1 MLSIRKAG
9 IVADKPTKLEKK
21 LIDAIKA
28 TGLSQS
34 ELARLA
40 GVNQGT
46 LSRFLADNVAERRTL
61 SLPTADKLCQVLG
74 LELVQ
79 TRKPKCLKPKK
90 GRKED

>member
-1 MLSIRKAG
+1 MLPLEKTEIM
-9 IVADKPTKLEKK
+9 ADKPTELEKK

-46 LSRFLADNVAERRTL
+46 LSRFLADNSVGRRTL
-61 SLPTADKLCQVLG
+61 SLPTADKLCRILG
-74 LELVQ
+74 LKLVQ
-79 TRKPKCLKPKK
+79 TGKPKCLKPKK